1 MAIGLIIITVLS
13 VYPGEPFESSV
24 LGPIHCKQSER
35 ESDRRRTQRHGDKLE
50 EIDVK
55 VTRRRTSTSSGAHA
69 ITSEAWSY
77 DSSGGIHDTSPSKIT
92 SIRHDCAVDNV
103 KSHFS
108 PHSTT
113 RRCGCN
119 GQEQQAQADALH
131 RLLLREDR
139 VWQQFQ
145 RLPRTFQSTL
155 GLSESQVRAA
165 IRQEVSQAEF
175 EVRQGAGS
183 ETFPKGKHHFIM
195 SDYLDSLRLKIH
207 LRLLILTMERHR
219 SYRRPYRL
227 FK

>member
-1 MAIGLIIITVLS
+1 VAIGLIIITVLS

-77 DSSGGIHDTSPSKIT
+77 DSSGGIHDTSPSNVT

-183 ETFPKGKHHFIM
+183 ETLPKGKHHFIM
-195 SDYLDSLRLKIH
+195 SDYLDSLR
-207 LRLLILTMERHR
+207 
-219 SYRRPYRL
+219 
-227 FK
+227 